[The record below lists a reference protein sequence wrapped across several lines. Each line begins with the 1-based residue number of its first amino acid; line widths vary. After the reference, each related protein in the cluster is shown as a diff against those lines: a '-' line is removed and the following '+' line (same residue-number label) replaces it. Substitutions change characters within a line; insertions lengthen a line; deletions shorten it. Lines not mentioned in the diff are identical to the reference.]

1 MFATWISNIYDL
13 SSNEEK
19 RLFKIMARSL
29 LSVSRHERRYIFLN
43 GMGQEACRQAA
54 WRRPSLSTRRR
65 NGGRRSLL
73 LVRYVHQYGHYDN
86 HLGENQWIFC
96 YLHDPK
102 ALHSVKK
109 NHRGQISEIAR
120 NNNLQM
126 QFVSFKFSFFKLFG
140 QNIADHQIL
149 NFESRNSDL
158 VFFLHYLFLRNK
170 LSLAFWSSYLCK

>member
-43 GMGQEACRQAA
+43 GMGQEACRQAV

-109 NHRGQISEIAR
+109 NPPGS
-120 NNNLQM
+120 
-126 QFVSFKFSFFKLFG
+126 
-140 QNIADHQIL
+140 NI
-149 NFESRNSDL
+149 RNSKKQQL
-158 VFFLHYLFLRNK
+158 TNAICLLKVFFYIIIWSKHCGPSDFEFWK
-170 LSLAFWSSYLCK
+170 LK